1 MRVKKPASTEANT
14 NSKKR
19 SPTLRGKI
27 KLSFGSV
34 SIEAAEHSYTNNCS
48 CIRQKAAHDGL
59 QDWFFYSLCYP
70 MAMKADLRLSVMD
83 YSANK
88 DQLLCISLTNF

>member
-34 SIEAAEHSYTNNCS
+34 SIEVAEHSYTHNYS
-48 CIRQKAAHDGL
+48 CIRQNTAHDGVH
-59 QDWFFYSLCYP
+59 DWFFYSLCYHI
-70 MAMKADLRLSVMD
+70 AMIANLRISVKD
-83 YSANK
+83 YSPNK
-88 DQLLCISLTNF
+88 HQFVAPPFHAS